1 MYPWSLC
8 SSLKYIHDSYYKFS
22 GILHAKGEIKE
33 EKQDLALTKNT
44 PSISSIFFPLVI
56 WSFLFLT
63 KTALKTIL
71 LLFKGTIGA
80 HTSAQNLTE
89 FNYWRISVIAYLQA
103 ESTLSW
109 RQLLC
114 EKADY
119 YTLNSHCKN
128 VASTHRV

>member
-1 MYPWSLC
+1 M
-8 SSLKYIHDSYYKFS
+8 KD
-22 GILHAKGEIKE
+22 
-33 EKQDLALTKNT
+33 NT
-44 PSISSIFFPLVI
+44 
-56 WSFLFLT
+56 
-63 KTALKTIL
+63 L
-71 LLFKGTIGA
+71 LLKGIIAA